1 MNQRDEA
8 HVLSLYYEKKSYE
21 ITLRK
26 SRCDYRRSTGHRI
39 GYLPEIRFGRS

>member
-21 ITLRK
+21 IK
-26 SRCDYRRSTGHRI
+26 IDFHSSSI
-39 GYLPEIRFGRS
+39 FYLL